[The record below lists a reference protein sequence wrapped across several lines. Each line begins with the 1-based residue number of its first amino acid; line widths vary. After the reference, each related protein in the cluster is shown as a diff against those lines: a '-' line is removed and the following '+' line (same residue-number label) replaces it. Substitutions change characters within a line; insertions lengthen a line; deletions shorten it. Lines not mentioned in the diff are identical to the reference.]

1 MLKDRSRSFDLHNTM
16 HVYDDSGGY
25 LLTNEKKDHVTLQE
39 VSTFAFVPEGLSKW
53 ELDDVWIDNWMCIK
67 VLHR

>member
-25 LLTNEKKDHVTLQE
+25 LLTNEKCNTITNQ
-39 VSTFAFVPEGLSKW
+39 
-53 ELDDVWIDNWMCIK
+53 
-67 VLHR
+67 

>member
-1 MLKDRSRSFDLHNTM
+1 MVFPTKFSDLHSSCFKAILSL
-16 HVYDDSGGY
+16 Y
-25 LLTNEKKDHVTLQE
+25 EKCRKSQKDHVTLQE